1 MKQIKCIKQ
10 LQAEKNRIK
19 RQQDA
24 LEMEMLN
31 NWNKL
36 KTHLH
41 PVSFAK
47 EAFNHVLQ
55 YKTSQNLNSESILKN
70 SLTYGVTLLAN
81 RMMEKAEKKLGGYLK
96 K

>member
-19 RQQDA
+19 RQQEA
-24 LEMEMLN
+24 LEIEMGN

-36 KTHLH
+36 KAHLH
-41 PVSFAK
+41 PVSLAK
-47 EAFNHVLQ
+47 EAVNNVLQ
-55 YKTSQNLNSESILKN
+55 YKTSKKLNSDSILKS

-81 RMMEKAEKKLGGYLK
+81 RMMEKAEKKLGGFLK
-96 K
+96 N